1 MGLTPPPLME
11 ISIFFLNPSLS
22 RHYRIGIDS
31 VRNRHWLCAGI
42 IMGSPDMTTRLQLTW
57 RGAAGGDE
65 ASPRLHQPPPRRE
78 VILGLQREVAEPA
91 GGHLLPPEQ
100 QEQLVSVAHTVVLH
114 RGRGL

>member
-1 MGLTPPPLME
+1 
-11 ISIFFLNPSLS
+11 
-22 RHYRIGIDS
+22 
-31 VRNRHWLCAGI
+31 
-42 IMGSPDMTTRLQLTW
+42 MTTRLQLTW

-114 RGRGL
+114 RGVVYDLV

>member
-1 MGLTPPPLME
+1 
-11 ISIFFLNPSLS
+11 
-22 RHYRIGIDS
+22 
-31 VRNRHWLCAGI
+31 
-42 IMGSPDMTTRLQLTW
+42 MTTRLQLTW

-114 RGRGL
+114 RGVVYDLVCIMYIYLFTSQIPKAGKEKLPLC